1 MAGIYIHIPFC
12 KQACHYCDFHFSTS
26 LKNKDALI
34 KSILIEIDNRADKW
48 QNHTFETIY
57 FGGGTPSIVEVADI
71 AMILKKIEQKF
82 NISTSPEITLE
93 GNPDDFTNT
102 KTKAFQQLGI
112 NRLSIGIQSFFEEDL
127 IKLNRS
133 HTANQAEKAI
143 KNAQN
148 AGIYNLT
155 IDLIYGIPQ
164 MSNEKWLQNI
174 QKAIDFNIP
183 HISAYA
189 LTVEQNTVLYYQIKN
204 SIFPPLSD
212 KQSSEQFDLLRK
224 TLMANDFLHYEVS
237 NFGKKAFLSK
247 HNTNYWKNVPYL
259 GLGPSAHSFDGQ
271 KRRWNISNN
280 AKYIKDI
287 EGNYFEEEVLSKTDL
302 FNEMIM
308 TGLRTMWGVDLE
320 SIGQIDNSLLEY
332 LTDNS
337 KKHIDNQ
344 NLFLKKNHLIA
355 NPTSLFLIDGIISDL
370 FKLD

>member
-34 KSILIEIDNRADKW
+34 NSILIEIDNRAEKW
-48 QNHTFETIY
+48 QKYTFDTIY

-71 AMILKKIEQKF
+71 AMILEKITQKF
-82 NISTSPEITLE
+82 HISSSPEITLE
-93 GNPDDFTNT
+93 GNPDDFTPK

-133 HTANQAEKAI
+133 HTSNQAENAI
-143 KNAQN
+143 KTAQDVGVN
-148 AGIYNLT
+148 NLT

-164 MSNEKWLQNI
+164 LTNEKWLQNI
-174 QKAIDFNIP
+174 QKALDFDIP

-189 LTVEQNTVLYYQIKN
+189 LTVEKNTVLDYQIKK
-204 SIFPPLSD
+204 SIFPPLSE

-224 TLMANDFLHYEVS
+224 TLINNDFLHYEVS
-237 NFGKKAFLSK
+237 NFGKREFLSK

-259 GLGPSAHSFDGQ
+259 GLGPAAHSFNGQ

-280 AKYIKDI
+280 AKYIKQINGD
-287 EGNYFEEEVLSKTDL
+287 YFEEEILSKTDL
-302 FNEMIM
+302 YNETIM
-308 TGLRTMWGVDLE
+308 TGLRTMWGVDLDK
-320 SIGQIDNSLLEY
+320 IAQIDKKFLSNLLQDVRKYIE
-332 LTDNS
+332 N
-337 KKHIDNQ
+337 KQ
-344 NLFLKKNHLIA
+344 LFIQDNHLVAYPSSI
-355 NPTSLFLIDGIISDL
+355 FIIDGIISDL